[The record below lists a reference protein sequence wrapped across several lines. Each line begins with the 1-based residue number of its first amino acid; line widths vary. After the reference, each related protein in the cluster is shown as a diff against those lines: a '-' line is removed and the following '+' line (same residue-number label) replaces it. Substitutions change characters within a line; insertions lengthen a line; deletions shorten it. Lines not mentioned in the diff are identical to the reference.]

1 MSVRSTSEL
10 RAMSIQDLKGLRKR
24 ITNII
29 ESKGKDVLIDLA
41 IGDSV
46 MVDHKKLSG
55 EVCKVVKINRTKA
68 IVDSISMGK
77 VSVPSSLLVAI

>member
-10 RAMSIQDLKGLRKR
+10 RAMSIQDLKVLRKR

-29 ESKGKDVLIDLA
+29 EAKGKDVLIDLA

-55 EVCKVVKINRTKA
+55 QVCKVVKINRTKVV
-68 IVDSISMGK
+68 VDSRTIGK
-77 VSVPSSLLVAI
+77 VSVPMSMIVPI